1 MRAVIQRVSSAT
13 VISDGV
19 LTGKIE
25 QGFAILLGVKK
36 SDSKEDA
43 DVLAAKIAKLRIFE
57 DKNEKMNLSLTDVN
71 GGAIVVSNFSL
82 CANYA
87 HGNRPDFLL
96 AETKERA
103 NELYEHFVKE
113 LRKYIPHVDTG
124 VFGAYMQYSI
134 QNDGPITIV
143 MDSEVLLKKEKIQ

>member
-1 MRAVIQRVSSAT
+1 MRAVIQRVSSAS
-13 VISDGV
+13 VISDGK
-19 LTGKIE
+19 LTGKIDK
-25 QGFAILLGVKK
+25 GFAILLGVKK
-36 SDSKEDA
+36 TDEKEDA
-43 DVLAAKIAKLRIFE
+43 EVLATKIAKLRIFE
-57 DKNEKMNLSLTDVN
+57 DENEKMNLSLIDV
-71 GGAIVVSNFSL
+71 GGSAIVVSNFSL

-87 HGNRPDFLL
+87 HGNRPDFLF

-103 NELYEHFVKE
+103 NALYEHFVNE

-143 MDSEVLLKKEKIQ
+143 MDSEVLLKKEHIG